1 MYKENELFYLE
12 KCSKYMKIET
22 ELLNYSQQKNR
33 QLQQSMVSQTEGIDA
48 VLITRVVSESN
59 Q

>member
-1 MYKENELFYLE
+1 
-12 KCSKYMKIET
+12 MKIET